1 VFDRLIATLHPPVR
15 PHAIAKLPP
24 VRSAGAGPPRDQRGT
39 TIGIRRRLLCRY
51 NSTGVCIKT
60 RTGPNRVVL
69 SVVGI
74 VPAEIAGVLV
84 LILILILVS

>member
-15 PHAIAKLPP
+15 PHPIAKLPP
-24 VRSAGAGPPRDQRGT
+24 VRSAGAGPRQRADT
-39 TIGIRRRLLCRY
+39 
-51 NSTGVCIKT
+51 ST
-60 RTGPNRVVL
+60 RTGESPNRVFL

-84 LILILILVS
+84 LIVILILILILVS

>member
-1 VFDRLIATLHPPVR
+1 MSIAGVRPADRDTASPVR

-24 VRSAGAGPPRDQRGT
+24 VRSAGLAPQRGT
-39 TIGIRRRLLCRY
+39 VIGTRRRLLRWADT
-51 NSTGVCIKT
+51 ST
-60 RTGPNRVVL
+60 RTGESPVAL

-84 LILILILVS
+84 LILILILVG